1 MNENDPAR
9 MLKIRLYS
17 VIFAIIGSLTFPALV
32 PSQEM
37 SPVYGKPIFH
47 QVEQGEFLYKIALQY
62 SCSYPAVSRANGIRN
77 PNEVRA
83 SMQLTIPSFM
93 ILPKRND
100 DETMVINLPEF
111 RLYHFR
117 SDQVMRVYPICI
129 GLDTWQ
135 TPTGQ
140 FEIVNKV
147 TNPTWYMNTEMADKL
162 HVKKEVVPPGPLN
175 PLGDRW
181 IGTSLNHIGIHSTN
195 QPMSIGRPLSHG
207 CVRLYP
213 NSAKEFFDAVRLK
226 EKGKVIYEPIKVTVW
241 QDEVYLEVH
250 EDTYGLTSD
259 YKKEF
264 LNLTKLLQIDADPL
278 DKEAMDKVLTQK
290 RGIPIVIGKVQKN

>member
-1 MNENDPAR
+1 MNENGPPR
-9 MLKIRLYS
+9 MLKSGLCS
-17 VIFAIIGSLTFPALV
+17 VIFAIIGSLTFPSLV

-37 SPVYGKPIFH
+37 TPVYGKPIFH
-47 QVEQGEFLYKIALQY
+47 EVAQGEYLYKIALQY
-62 SCSYPAVSRANGIRN
+62 NCSYPAVSRANGIRN

-83 SMQLTIPSFM
+83 GMRLAIPSLM
-93 ILPKRND
+93 ILPKRS
-100 DETMVINLPEF
+100 DENVIINLPEF

-117 SDQVMRVYPICI
+117 SDQEMRVYPVCI

-147 TNPTWYMNTEMADKL
+147 INPTWYMNTEMADKL

-213 NSAKEFFDAVRLK
+213 DSAKEFFDAVRLK

-250 EDTYGLTSD
+250 EDLYGLTTD

-264 LNLTKLLQIDADPL
+264 LNLTQLLQVHVESLDQEAL
-278 DKEAMDKVLTQK
+278 DKALTQK
-290 RGIPIVIGKVQKN
+290 KGIPIAIGKVQKN

>member
-1 MNENDPAR
+1 MNQNNPAR
-9 MLKIRLYS
+9 MLKSGLCS
-17 VIFAIIGSLTFPALV
+17 VIFAVLGSLTFPTLV

-37 SPVYGKPIFH
+37 TAIHGKPIFH

-62 SCSYPAVSRANGIRN
+62 NCSYPAVSRANGIRN

-83 SMQLTIPSFM
+83 GMRLTIPSVM

-100 DETMVINLPEF
+100 ETVVINLPEF

-117 SDQVMRVYPICI
+117 SDHEVRVYPVCI

-213 NSAKEFFDAVRLK
+213 DSAKEFFDAVRLK

-241 QDEVYLEVH
+241 QDEVSLEVH
-250 EDTYGLTSD
+250 EDIYGFTSD

-264 LNLTKLLQIDADPL
+264 LNLAKFLQFQSDALDQEAL
-278 DKEAMDKVLTQK
+278 DKALTQK
-290 RGIPIVIGKVQKN
+290 RGIPIAIGKVQKN